1 MIKRQHLFLA
11 LSLLVASSVYAQS
24 LPQDVDDIDTM
35 LPEDWGRTCAT
46 GDLNKDGIADL
57 VVITTSDDPEHFI
70 EREYG
75 EPINGNV
82 PILGIY
88 FGTTTDNYHLWRQY
102 NDLLQPCDEVCMTY
116 YTLEITDRGV
126 LRMMEETECSMGSWS
141 NPSITKSYRY
151 QDGDFFLIGKDEH
164 ALYRNTG
171 EDTTMSENYLTHK
184 RQTVTSNAFDD
195 SIKPVEKWT
204 DLPKDPLLRLGEEN

>member
-116 YTLEITDRGV
+116 YTLVITDR
-126 LRMMEETECSMGSWS
+126 ECF
-141 NPSITKSYRY
+141 RR
-151 QDGDFFLIGKDEH
+151 QH
-164 ALYRNTG
+164 QACG
-171 EDTTMSENYLTHK
+171 EMD
-184 RQTVTSNAFDD
+184 
-195 SIKPVEKWT
+195 
-204 DLPKDPLLRLGEEN
+204 